1 MPHKFKKAREHQR
14 QYDGREEDSQD
25 GTYPRPDKSAINLTL
40 EKEIRPPSE
49 TLAMEGKYAKIE
61 SSPLPLQR
69 ALLSSA
75 VSRKCG
81 PITPVPSWKMY
92 DIPFQ
97 SIMESASSD
106 ANPSLLM
113 RGIAARQSRS
123 ERNTVSAR
131 KLAASLWEMQGALNA
146 SSRQGNDELKSGRQR
161 GMVHIEYHNNGKKG
175 SPEQFCGGDWGQCA
189 EDKGGSSKHPNVGKS
204 LPKAMNLPSSGSP
217 ISQEVSRSVAVDTLH
232 LQEEDGSTIS
242 RELVKVLNQ
251 IWSLEEQYNGSAA
264 RVASLRTELKKTRVQ
279 IKELQKEQSSYDEGL
294 DMLNR
299 KLADEKTML
308 QGRAEEAT
316 VAAVKPFREELE
328 IERKSKVKLEVKHKK
343 LSKDMNEIRKTLTK
357 TRQEFEREKKAREL
371 MEDVCDELAR
381 EIGEDKAQVEE
392 LKRQS
397 AKYREE
403 VEQERRML
411 QMAEV
416 WREERVHMKL
426 AEARFELEEKNTALD
441 KLRSELEAFLRA
453 KRSLDEGNNSNSV
466 SKSEQAASSTL
477 RPGDE
482 RIQGGQQLSRK
493 EGAPV
498 GVLLDEKRSR
508 HSAGELEGED
518 LLDDDLHSIELNRIS
533 YSGSH
538 EGPLSAKGNS
548 MNLKAFANGRSSPA
562 DVASF
567 SHSGSGVTNR
577 RQEEIS
583 KFSPDRTASRSGE
596 GMKSE
601 SSTSEIRQIE
611 SRSSGRGSEGGLK
624 DWDLGKGPVAWS
636 TGVPTSLWQ
645 GSTED
650 GVRPNAKVRTG
661 FGQLGNLSRS
671 GSKGETTGA
680 ADRMTSMLEIFELP
694 KHRSS
699 EAHDAGGFLSLG
711 SEAAAFPSSPT
722 RKWMHSSSSSDPA
735 KSSKA
740 SQSIDKAGQGFKDNS
755 LKARLL
761 EAKLESQKAK
771 ARNSKGAS
779 VS

>member
-14 QYDGREEDSQD
+14 HDGEEASQD
-25 GTYPRPDKSAINLTL
+25 GTYPPGKSAINLTL
-40 EKEIRPPSE
+40 EKKIRPPSE
-49 TLAMEGKYAKIE
+49 TVAMEGKYAKIE

-81 PITPVPSWKMY
+81 PSTPVPSWKMY

-97 SIMESASSD
+97 GIMESASSD
-106 ANPSLLM
+106 ANPSILM

-123 ERNTVSAR
+123 ARNTVSAR

-161 GMVHIEYHNNGKKG
+161 GMVHIDYHSKGKKG
-175 SPEQFCGGDWGQCA
+175 SPEQFCGGDWGQGA

-204 LPKAMNLPSSGSP
+204 LPKAMNPPSSGSP
-217 ISQEVSRSVAVDTLH
+217 ILQEVSQFVAVDTLH
-232 LQEEDGSTIS
+232 LQEEDGSTLS

-251 IWSLEEQYNGSAA
+251 IWSLEEQYNGSASL
-264 RVASLRTELKKTRVQ
+264 VASLRTELEKTRVQ
-279 IKELQKEQSSYDEGL
+279 IKELQTEQSSYDEDL
-294 DMLNR
+294 HMLNK
-299 KLADEKTML
+299 KLADEKKML

-316 VAAVKPFREELE
+316 VAAVKPLEEELE
-328 IERKSKVKLEVKHKK
+328 IERKSNVKLEVKHKK
-343 LSKDMNEIRKTLTK
+343 LSKDMKETRKTLTK
-357 TRQEFEREKKAREL
+357 TRQEFEREEKAREL
-371 MEDVCDELAR
+371 MEEVCDELAR

-453 KRSLDEGNNSNSV
+453 KRSFDEGHSV
-466 SKSEQAASSTL
+466 SKFEQAASSTL

-482 RIQGGQQLSRK
+482 HIQGGQQLSRK
-493 EGAPV
+493 EGATV

-548 MNLKAFANGRSSPA
+548 MINKAFVNGRSSPA
-562 DVASF
+562 DVPSF
-567 SHSGSGVTNR
+567 SHSGSGVTNQ
-577 RQEEIS
+577 RQGEIS
-583 KFSPDRTASRSGE
+583 KFSLDRTASRSGE

-601 SSTSEIRQIE
+601 SITSEIREVE
-611 SRSSGRGSEGGLK
+611 SRTLGKGSEGGLK
-624 DWDLGKGPVAWS
+624 DWDLGEGPVAWS

-645 GSTED
+645 DSTED
-650 GVRPNAKVRTG
+650 GVRPNNAKVRTG
-661 FGQLGNLSRS
+661 LGQMGNLSRS
-671 GSKGETTGA
+671 GSKGETSGA
-680 ADRMTSMLEIFELP
+680 ADRMNSLLEIFELP
-694 KHRSS
+694 KHCSS
-699 EAHDAGGFLSLG
+699 EAQDVGGLLFLG
-711 SEAAAFPSSPT
+711 SEAAAFPFSPT
-722 RKWMHSSSSSDPA
+722 RKWMHSWSSSDPA
-735 KSSKA
+735 RSSKA
-740 SQSIDKAGQGFKDNS
+740 SQSVDKAGQGFKDNS

-761 EAKLESQKAK
+761 EAKLESQQAK
-771 ARNSKGAS
+771 ARNSKGAP